1 MESAEAEQ
9 ASLRGQAEIWQH
21 MFAFVD
27 SLALK
32 CAIELRIP
40 DIIHS
45 HDAPISLSQI
55 ASCIDSSSKPHISHL
70 QRIMRLLVRKKIF
83 SAHYP
88 SDGGEP
94 QYGLTHSSRWLV
106 NDSDYSL
113 GPLFL
118 VENHRYV
125 VDSWHSLSHCVKEG
139 GIAFEKAHGKAI
151 WDVVKQDHH
160 FNQMFKNGMA
170 CNSRILTREIIAG
183 YKDGFDCLASL
194 VDLGGGIGGMI
205 SEIVK
210 SYPHIKGI
218 NFDLPHVIANA
229 TVYDGVSH
237 IAGDMFNAIPKADAI
252 LLKWIMHNWGDEACV
267 KILKNCREAIPE
279 KTGKVVIVDM
289 VLKPDGNEL
298 FGETGLA
305 FDLVMMVNTEGG
317 KERTELEW
325 KGNIGERGLPSL
337 QNHQNSSFTIHYRGL
352 SSVMDGGSLSVNLNI
367 MYKKIINV
375 HG

>member
-1 MESAEAEQ
+1 M
-9 ASLRGQAEIWQH
+9 L
-21 MFAFVD
+21 
-27 SLALK
+27 
-32 CAIELRIP
+32 
-40 DIIHS
+40 
-45 HDAPISLSQI
+45 
-55 ASCIDSSSKPHISHL
+55 
-70 QRIMRLLVRKKIF
+70 
-83 SAHYP
+83 
-88 SDGGEP
+88 
-94 QYGLTHSSRWLV
+94 
-106 NDSDYSL
+106 ND
-113 GPLFL
+113 
-118 VENHRYV
+118 
-125 VDSWHSLSHCVKEG
+125 
-139 GIAFEKAHGKAI
+139 
-151 WDVVKQDHH
+151 
-160 FNQMFKNGMA
+160 GMA

-194 VDLGGGIGGMI
+194 VDVGGGIGGMI

-210 SYPHIKGI
+210 SHPHIKGI

-325 KGNIGERGLPSL
+325 KEILEKGGFP
-337 QNHQNSSFTIHYRGL
+337 HY
-352 SSVMDGGSLSVNLNI
+352 
-367 MYKKIINV
+367 KIIKIPALQSIIEAYPQ
-375 HG
+375 